1 MRRDCGGCEGKG
13 SHWRW
18 CPVAVGRGASLMGQY
33 ATQAES
39 LGDSVG
45 ANNIAAAN
53 ALYAAAGHLYD
64 DARAR
69 KEAFQRGDDGAVE

>member
-1 MRRDCGGCEGKG
+1 M
-13 SHWRW
+13 
-18 CPVAVGRGASLMGQY
+18 AVGPGASLIGRY
-33 ATQAES
+33 AAQAES

-53 ALYAAAGHLYD
+53 LLYAAAGHLYD

-69 KEAFQRGDDGAVE
+69 KEAFQRGDDDALE